1 LGDNG
6 AEIFAT
12 KTAPPAFRSP
22 YKYSS
27 PLEYMPSVNVPRLI
41 ELLLKR
47 HEKLYDLWIRSQNT
61 SIEEALDKE
70 CHALFRI
77 IFTLQNISPIVEELE
92 SIQASPLA
100 S

>member
-1 LGDNG
+1 
-6 AEIFAT
+6 
-12 KTAPPAFRSP
+12 
-22 YKYSS
+22 
-27 PLEYMPSVNVPRLI
+27 MPSVNIPRLI

-47 HEKLYDLWIRSQNT
+47 HERLYDLWIRSQNT

-77 IFTLQNISPIVEELE
+77 IFTLQNFNPNTEGSV
-92 SIQASPLA
+92 SIQAEAFPHA